1 MSQAIPN
8 QLPPVT
14 LDEAQQ
20 QRLRKLYAEIRC
32 LVCQNQSLADSA
44 ADLAVDLR
52 HEVQSQIAKGSSDE
66 QIKRWLVERYGDFVL
81 YKPQM
86 QASTAILWAGPFV
99 SLALGGLI
107 WKLVQRRRS
116 INRVPNSALS
126 AASELSVGGNLRGA
140 SAAGTAASSADR
152 SKPEG
157 FGHRVSQASEVSNA
171 ERANQLRRAK
181 QLLLSDDDQ
190 RGS

>member
-1 MSQAIPN
+1 MSQALPN
-8 QLPPVT
+8 QLPPVP

-20 QRLRKLYAEIRC
+20 QRLRKLYTEIRC

-66 QIKRWLVERYGDFVL
+66 QIKRWLVQRYGDFVL

-86 QASTAILWAGPFV
+86 QASTAILWGGPFV
-99 SLALGGLI
+99 SLAAGAII

-116 INRVPNSALS
+116 LS
-126 AASELSVGGNLRGA
+126 PSQRQV
-140 SAAGTAASSADR
+140 SAD
-152 SKPEG
+152 
-157 FGHRVSQASEVSNA
+157 
-171 ERANQLRRAK
+171 QLRRAK
-181 QLLLSDDDQ
+181 QLLVADDDQ
-190 RGS
+190 KGS